1 VAHVG
6 IVGGGLLGLVL
17 ARRLRAAGH
26 AVTVL
31 EAAPSFGG
39 LADRDTIG
47 GHTWDRFYHVVLLS
61 DLHTRGL
68 LAELG
73 LEDRLRWGRTRT
85 GFFGGGRL
93 HSLSSSLEYLAF
105 PLLTLPQKARLAAT
119 ILRASRITDPAP
131 LERETAEAWLT
142 RWSGRRV
149 FERIW
154 LPLLRSKLGE
164 NCRVASAAFIWAI
177 IARMYAARR
186 SGLKEEMFGYV
197 DGGYGGV
204 LDRLVA
210 ALAADGVE
218 LVGAAPAAEV
228 RAYRDGA
235 TVVSPDGTERRFD
248 HVVLTVPTTR
258 AAALLPQLRPEER
271 SRLERVVYQGIVCHT
286 LLLRRPLAG
295 YYVTNITDPGFPFT
309 GVIEMTALVDR
320 ERFGGH
326 TLVYL
331 PRYLAADDP
340 AWHRSDAELE
350 AEAVAGLTRMYPD
363 LAPGHVLAVRTAR
376 VREVLAVA
384 TLDYSRELV
393 PPVRTSLERVFLVNS
408 AQIVNGTL
416 NVNETVALA
425 EAKARELAALLAAF
439 ARPEVARV

>member
-1 VAHVG
+1 MAHVG

-47 GHTWDRFYHVVLLS
+47 GYGWDRFYHVVLLS

-73 LEDRLRWGRTRT
+73 MEDRLRWGRTRT

-93 HSLSSSLEYLAF
+93 HSLSSSLEYLTF
-105 PLLTLPQKARLAAT
+105 PLLSLPQKARLAAT
-119 ILRASRITDPAP
+119 ILRASRVTDPAP
-131 LERETAEAWLT
+131 LERETVEAWLT

-149 FERIW
+149 FERMW

-164 NCRVASAAFIWAI
+164 NYRVASAAFIWAI

-186 SGLKEEMFGYV
+186 SGLKEEMFGWI

-210 ALAADGVE
+210 TLRTAGVD

-228 RAYRDGA
+228 RADDDGA
-235 TVVSPDGTERRFD
+235 TVIAPDGTGRRFD

-258 AAALLPQLRPEER
+258 AAALLPQLRADER
-271 SRLERVVYQGIVCHT
+271 ERLRRVTYQGIVCHT

-295 YYVTNITDPGFPFT
+295 YYVTNITDAGFPFT

-320 ERFGGH
+320 GRFGGN

-331 PRYLAADDP
+331 PRYLTADDP
-340 AWHRSDAELE
+340 TWRRSDAELE
-350 AEAVAGLTRMYPD
+350 AEAVAGLGRMYPD
-363 LAPGHVLAVRTAR
+363 LAADDVLAVRTAR

-384 TLDYSRELV
+384 TLDYSRALL
-393 PPVRTSLERVFLVNS
+393 PPVRTSLERVCLVNS

-425 EAKARELAALLAAF
+425 EAKARELTGMLAASPR
-439 ARPEVARV
+439 AEVAGV